1 MAKKT
6 RNKRMDRVVE
16 SAERVF
22 REKVKSIS
30 APGGEN
36 RSSYRLH
43 LPGRSI
49 VATLRPTFQR
59 THLEAFTLRKLA
71 PFCDDIPE
79 CLAVDDVIM
88 FQSDVGSRR
97 LNREIIA
104 RDPED
109 RLSLAAEAVASIF
122 RIQVAG
128 QKAGLRDIL
137 PHLGQNDEWIENFV
151 HSADFLTELSSGRA
165 ADIDKDLLCARV
177 ATPATQFLKWDCR
190 SGNAALGD
198 DDRMRWFDF
207 EYSGIRHGAEDLAWL
222 LGDEVWPIDP
232 DDMLAIITDAY
243 DPALGH
249 SLDAYLDYL
258 ALYTTFHCI
267 QRLQLVT
274 RESEK
279 RGWQSMRRIRKYDDA
294 GVHPHFAAHLCRVGA
309 FFAHRNTLTAPIAR
323 DFEEAE
329 QVFVTLLR
337 DGMKQKMIESAC

>member
-6 RNKRMDRVVE
+6 RNKRMTRVME
-16 SAERVF
+16 SAEKVF
-22 REKVKSIS
+22 REPVESIS

-43 LPGRSI
+43 LPGRSV

-59 THLEAFTLRKLA
+59 THLEAYTLRRLA

-79 CLAVDDVIM
+79 CLAVDGVIL

-109 RLSLAAEAVASIF
+109 RLSLAAESVAAIF
-122 RIQVAG
+122 RIQTAG

-137 PHLGQNDEWIENFV
+137 PHLGQNDDWIENLV
-151 HSADFLTELSSGRA
+151 HSADFLAELSAGRGRE
-165 ADIDKDLLCARV
+165 IDKAQLCARI
-177 ATPATQFLKWDCR
+177 AAPAQQFVKWDCR
-190 SGNAALGD
+190 SGNAALGE
-198 DDRMRWFDF
+198 DDRLRWFDF

-222 LGDEVWPIDP
+222 LGDEVWPIGP
-232 DDMLAIITDAY
+232 EDMLDIITDAY

-249 SLDAYLDYL
+249 TLDAYLDYL

-267 QRLQLVT
+267 QRLQLVV

-294 GVHPHFAAHLCRVGA
+294 GVHPQFAAHLCRVGA
-309 FFAHRNTLTAPIAR
+309 LFARRNSLTAPIAR

-329 QVFVTLLR
+329 QVFVALLR
-337 DGMKQKMIESAC
+337 DGMKQKMLEKA

>member
-1 MAKKT
+1 MPRDTAES
-6 RNKRMDRVVE
+6 RIDYIAR
-16 SAERVF
+16 SAEDF
-22 REKVKSIS
+22 FGQELDDIS
-30 APGGEN
+30 APGGES
-36 RSSYRLH
+36 RSSFRLH
-43 LPGRSI
+43 FPDRTVI
-49 VATLRPTFQR
+49 ATLRPNFRR
-59 THLEAFTLRKLA
+59 THLEGYVLGQLSEH
-71 PFCDDIPE
+71 CDDVPRALGVVEEI
-79 CLAVDDVIM
+79 L
-88 FQSDVGSRR
+88 FQEDVGGRR
-97 LNREIIA
+97 LNVAIA
-104 RDPED
+104 EVEGIEQHEMAH
-109 RLSLAAEAVASIF
+109 AAVSSIF
-122 RIQVAG
+122 RFQSAAR
-128 QKAGLRDIL
+128 KTDLAEML
-137 PHLGQNDEWIENFV
+137 PHLGDNAEWYENFIGAV
-151 HSADFLTELSSGRA
+151 EALEPYGGGIPDSFDPYAVLDAL
-165 ADIDKDLLCARV
+165 DVPK
-177 ATPATQFLKWDCR
+177 TQFIKWDCR

-198 DDRMRWFDF
+198 DGRLRWFDF

-337 DGMKQKMIESAC
+337 DGMKQKMMESAC